1 MREFLSK
8 VPNFESALIVNIV
21 ASLGVLLVISLLAFL
36 IIRIVN
42 QRVTELKRQHI
53 IRKITL
59 YISTGVALLIISSI
73 WIKQMGSVTTVL
85 SATAAGAVLAL
96 HQAILN
102 VAGWLLITLR
112 RPYTVGDRIQ
122 IGETKGDVID
132 ISLFWTILFEIGNW
146 VDALSRRRALLFAE
160 QSTGRVVT
168 CPNSSVFTTPIFN
181 YTEGFEF
188 IWNEVSIVITFESDY
203 KKAEQ
208 IIQQIGVEMTS
219 DIPKRVE
226 SSMKKMSR
234 RYMIRTG
241 HLTPI
246 VYTTIKDSGVLLTLR
261 YLTDARQR
269 RTTEVEISRGIL
281 EAFAREDGIDFA
293 YTTYRLYRQGE
304 EKHINVQ

>member
-8 VPNFESALIVNIV
+8 IPNLGSTFIINAAVTLVVLIF
-21 ASLGVLLVISLLAFL
+21 ISLLSFL

-42 QRVTELKRQHI
+42 RRVAELKRRHI

-59 YISTGVALLIISSI
+59 YTAIGLALLVISRI
-73 WIKQMGSVTTVL
+73 WIEQMASITTIL
-85 SATAAGAVLAL
+85 SAVAAGAVLAL

-102 VAGWLLITLR
+102 AAGWILITLR

-132 ISLFWTILFEIGNW
+132 ISLFWTDLLEVGNW
-146 VDALSRRRALLFAE
+146 VDAE

-168 CPNSSVFTTPIFN
+168 CPNSSVLTTAIFN
-181 YTEGFEF
+181 YTKGFEF
-188 IWNEVSIVITFESDY
+188 IWNEIPILITFESDY

-208 IIQQIGVEMTS
+208 IIQKVGEEMTS
-219 DIPKRVE
+219 DIPSRVE
-226 SSMKKMSR
+226 SSMKRMSR

-261 YLTDARQR
+261 YLTNTRQR
-269 RTTEVEISRGIL
+269 RTTEVEISRKIL
-281 EAFAREDGIDFA
+281 DAFAREDGIDFA
-293 YTTYRLYRQGE
+293 YPTYRLYRRNE
-304 EKHINVQ
+304 EQHIDANKQIV